1 MKRSILCILL
11 CLTAILCSWAIYA
24 YIEIGEYQ
32 DKLWLH
38 RANSLEKWRE
48 KADAYPNAEVDL
60 IFWKGKFHV
69 AHDTA
74 DITVLTIDEY
84 FKEMPNCKGHL
95 WLDIKNLS
103 KNNAIV
109 ALHELDSLCSEYN
122 VDKSRLILESDNES
136 ALSHFTHQGGYF
148 TSYYV
153 KAPRPSELSEEERKE
168 VIYQLEQVVHHG
180 NVSALSFPHH
190 WYKDI
195 SSRLKSDI
203 PLLTWDHHTGEW
215 LFHASFWKHKML
227 NDDRVKVILVK

>member
-1 MKRSILCILL
+1 MLIYTTL
-11 CLTAILCSWAIYA
+11 CLTAIISSWVVYA
-24 YIEIGEYQ
+24 YKEIGEYQ

-38 RANSLEKWRE
+38 RANSLKKWNE
-48 KADAYPNAEVDL
+48 KADAYPNAEVDI

-74 DITVLTIDEY
+74 DITALTIDDY
-84 FKEMPNCKGHL
+84 FKEMPNRKGHL

-136 ALSHFTHQGGYF
+136 ALSYFTHQGGYF

-153 KAPRPSELSEEERKE
+153 KATRPSTLSEEERKE
-168 VIYQLEQVVHHG
+168 VILGLEQVVHRG
-180 NVSALSFPHH
+180 NVSALSFPRH

-195 SSRLKSDI
+195 SSGLKSDI